1 MLIQNTEEIPCI
13 LYKIVTCHVWGDQRW
28 RPVSR
33 KLSLTISQAS
43 STIPALVTS
52 SGPDSAFNTRSSS
65 RQYSEE
71 GGGDWIVGDSSATE
85 HGGEK
90 TSPQER
96 APERAVIMVFLVQLI
111 ELLWMVVVVVVKLER
126 SGDRGFGVSDFDWDG
141 DGGSVG
147 KEFER
152 ARTLIF
158 WLRRVKCERG

>member
-13 LYKIVTCHVWGDQRW
+13 LYKIVTCHVWGDHRW

-52 SGPDSAFNTRSSS
+52 SGPDSAFNTCSSS

>member
-1 MLIQNTEEIPCI
+1 M
-13 LYKIVTCHVWGDQRW
+13 
-28 RPVSR
+28 
-33 KLSLTISQAS
+33 
-43 STIPALVTS
+43 
-52 SGPDSAFNTRSSS
+52 
-65 RQYSEE
+65 
-71 GGGDWIVGDSSATE
+71 GDSSATE

-126 SGDRGFGVSDFDWDG
+126 SGDRGLGVSDFDWDG

-152 ARTLIF
+152 ARRLIF

>member
-1 MLIQNTEEIPCI
+1 M
-13 LYKIVTCHVWGDQRW
+13 
-28 RPVSR
+28 
-33 KLSLTISQAS
+33 
-43 STIPALVTS
+43 
-52 SGPDSAFNTRSSS
+52 
-65 RQYSEE
+65 
-71 GGGDWIVGDSSATE
+71 GDSSATE

-158 WLRRVKCERG
+158 LLRRVKCERG

>member
-1 MLIQNTEEIPCI
+1 M
-13 LYKIVTCHVWGDQRW
+13 
-28 RPVSR
+28 
-33 KLSLTISQAS
+33 
-43 STIPALVTS
+43 
-52 SGPDSAFNTRSSS
+52 
-65 RQYSEE
+65 
-71 GGGDWIVGDSSATE
+71 VGDSSATE

-111 ELLWMVVVVVVKLER
+111 ELLWMVVVKLER
-126 SGDRGFGVSDFDWDG
+126 SGDRGFGVSDWDWDWDG

-158 WLRRVKCERG
+158 WFRRVESERG

>member
-1 MLIQNTEEIPCI
+1 MIIQNTEERPRI

-28 RPVSR
+28 RPVPR

-52 SGPDSAFNTRSSS
+52 SGPDSAFNTCSSS

-111 ELLWMVVVVVVKLER
+111 ELLWMVVVKLER

-158 WLRRVKCERG
+158 WFRRVESERG